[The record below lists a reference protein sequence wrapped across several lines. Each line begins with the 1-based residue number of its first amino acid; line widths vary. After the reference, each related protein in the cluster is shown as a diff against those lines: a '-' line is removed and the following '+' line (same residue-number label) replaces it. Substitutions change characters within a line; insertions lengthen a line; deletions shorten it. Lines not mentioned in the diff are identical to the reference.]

1 MPCPNFITKFANPK
15 PQIPNPKIL
24 VVLCF
29 LIYNL
34 TTIMMLSLLFQS
46 PLEFI
51 IIFGGLILAIGL
63 HEAAHCYMADYLG
76 DPTPRSQGRL
86 TLNPLDHLDPLGT
99 IAILLTNFGWGKA
112 SPFDPYNLKDPK
124 RDTALIALAG
134 PASNILVAILLS
146 ILFHSLS
153 NLSILGILS
162 FLIHLNIN
170 LAIFNL
176 IPVPPLD
183 GSKILG
189 LFLSH
194 ETALKYQR
202 NNNIL
207 FLIPLLLV
215 APMIVSPISGF
226 ILRLLLP

>member
-1 MPCPNFITKFANPK
+1 
-15 PQIPNPKIL
+15 
-24 VVLCF
+24 
-29 LIYNL
+29 
-34 TTIMMLSLLFQS
+34 MLSLLFSS

-51 IIFGGLILAIGL
+51 VVFGGLILAIGL

-86 TLNPLDHLDPLGT
+86 TLNPLAHLDPLGT
-99 IAILLTNFGWGKA
+99 LAILLTNFGWGKA
-112 SPFDPYNLKDPK
+112 SPFDPYNLKDPR
-124 RDTALIALAG
+124 RDTAIIALAG
-134 PASNILVAILLS
+134 PVSNILVAVLLS

-162 FLIHLNIN
+162 FLIQLNVN

-194 ETALKYQR
+194 ETALRYQR

>member
-1 MPCPNFITKFANPK
+1 M
-15 PQIPNPKIL
+15 
-24 VVLCF
+24 
-29 LIYNL
+29 IYNL

-51 IIFGGLILAIGL
+51 VVFGGLILAIGL

-86 TLNPLDHLDPLGT
+86 TLNPLAHLDPLGT

-124 RDTALIALAG
+124 RDTAIIALAG
-134 PASNILVAILLS
+134 PASNILVAVVLS

-162 FLIHLNIN
+162 FLIQLNVN

-215 APMIVSPISGF
+215 APMIVSPISSF
-226 ILRLLLP
+226 ILRFLLP

>member
-1 MPCPNFITKFANPK
+1 
-15 PQIPNPKIL
+15 
-24 VVLCF
+24 
-29 LIYNL
+29 
-34 TTIMMLSLLFQS
+34 MMLSLLFQS

-51 IIFGGLILAIGL
+51 VVFGGLILAIGL

-86 TLNPLDHLDPLGT
+86 TLNPLAHLDPLGT

-124 RDTALIALAG
+124 RDTAIIALAG
-134 PASNILVAILLS
+134 PVSNILVAVLLS

-162 FLIHLNIN
+162 FLIQLNIN

-215 APMIVSPISGF
+215 APMIVSPISSF
-226 ILRLLLP
+226 ILRFLLP

>member
-1 MPCPNFITKFANPK
+1 
-15 PQIPNPKIL
+15 
-24 VVLCF
+24 
-29 LIYNL
+29 
-34 TTIMMLSLLFQS
+34 MLSLLFSS

-76 DPTPRSQGRL
+76 DPTPRSLGRL
-86 TLNPLDHLDPLGT
+86 TLNPLAHLDPLGT
-99 IAILLTNFGWGKA
+99 LAILLTNFGWGKA
-112 SPFDPYNLKDPK
+112 SPFDPYNLRDPK
-124 RDTALIALAG
+124 RDTAIIALAG
-134 PASNILVAILLS
+134 PASNILVAVLLS

-194 ETALKYQR
+194 ETALRFQR

-215 APMIVSPISGF
+215 APMIVSPISSF
-226 ILRLLLP
+226 ILRFLLP

>member
-1 MPCPNFITKFANPK
+1 MPN
-15 PQIPNPKIL
+15 
-24 VVLCF
+24 
-29 LIYNL
+29 LISSNNL
-34 TTIMMLSLLFQS
+34 LSLLLS
-46 PLEFI
+46 DPYAFI
-51 IIFGGLILAIGL
+51 VIFGGIVLAIGL

-86 TLNPLDHLDPLGT
+86 TLNPLAHLDPLGT

-124 RDTALIALAG
+124 CDTAIIALAG
-134 PASNILVAILLS
+134 PASNILVAVLLS
-146 ILFHSLS
+146 ILLHTLSNLS
-153 NLSILGILS
+153 NLSILGVLS
-162 FLIHLNIN
+162 FLIGLNIN

-215 APMIVSPISGF
+215 APMIVSPISSF
-226 ILRLLLP
+226 ILRFLLP

>member
-1 MPCPNFITKFANPK
+1 
-15 PQIPNPKIL
+15 
-24 VVLCF
+24 
-29 LIYNL
+29 
-34 TTIMMLSLLFQS
+34 MLGLLFSS

-51 IIFGGLILAIGL
+51 VVFGGLILAIGL

-86 TLNPLDHLDPLGT
+86 TLNPLAHLDPLGT
-99 IAILLTNFGWGKA
+99 LAILLTNFGWGKA
-112 SPFDPYNLKDPK
+112 SPFDPYNLRDPR
-124 RDTALIALAG
+124 RDTAIIALAG
-134 PASNILVAILLS
+134 PASNILIAVLLS
-146 ILFHSLS
+146 VLFHLLS
-153 NLSILGILS
+153 NPSLLGILS
-162 FLIHLNIN
+162 FLIQLNIN

-194 ETALKYQR
+194 ETALKYQQ

-215 APMIVSPISGF
+215 APMIVSPISSF
-226 ILRLLLP
+226 ILRFLLP